1 MIQLRRGVRIPSEDL
16 RDLAAVI
23 HQSEHAADQLLH
35 LGIELWRF
43 GVLLLGKSG
52 HCLQRFFQILQI
64 EAINLKNWLMGY
76 KERGRSGVGCE
87 CARGSEPECHRCL
100 QRA

>member
-64 EAINLKNWLMGY
+64 ESINLKEMVNGLQGER
-76 KERGRSGVGCE
+76 ERGGVE
-87 CARGSEPECHRCL
+87 CTVVWVRV
-100 QRA
+100 QT